1 MLSPGSVEIVAQKK
15 GETSVYSVC
24 TLNVVT
30 PKAMAKDFLLSTV
43 CFISMMQ
50 KNMIGFKMNPFWN
63 CIKIGYLIHAGAP
76 LWVRFCVSQ
85 LKNAESII
93 L

>member
-50 KNMIGFKMNPFWN
+50 KNMSW
-63 CIKIGYLIHAGAP
+63 
-76 LWVRFCVSQ
+76 
-85 LKNAESII
+85 LKRYRII
-93 L
+93 YTGNLMALTV